1 MIITEKSSYWIS
13 LKHEKVRMSEVKNM
27 FGAGP
32 ARAPWLRSTG
42 ISMGAF
48 LAKIGMVW
56 DGGVQDGLS

>member
-1 MIITEKSSYWIS
+1 
-13 LKHEKVRMSEVKNM
+13 MSEVKNM